1 MYIVLLGAP
10 GSGKGT
16 QGGMI
21 SEKLSISHLSTGD
34 LFRDILANPDH
45 ELYSELQV
53 IKEGKLVSDEIV
65 NSVVEDGLKKPEYKN
80 GVIFDGYPRTV
91 AQAEALDKML
101 EAMGK
106 KVDVVID
113 IQVTQEV
120 LLERLLGRRSCPN
133 CKSIFHVNDGID
145 KCPDCNLELVQR
157 DDDNEQTIMERFEEY
172 KTKTAPLHDYYKKGN
187 TNYIEINV
195 SDSART
201 ATSVNQE
208 IMDRLSELGL
218 VQK

>member
-21 SEKLSISHLSTGD
+21 SEKLGIAHLSTGD
-34 LFRDILANPDH
+34 LFRDILANPNH
-45 ELYSELQV
+45 ELYNDLQV

-65 NSVVEDGLKKPEYKN
+65 NSVVEDGLRKPEYKD
-80 GVIFDGYPRTV
+80 GVILDGYPRTV

-101 EAMGK
+101 DAMGK

-113 IQVTQEV
+113 IQVTEEV

-133 CKSIFHVNDGID
+133 CKRIFHVKDGIEN
-145 KCPDCNLELVQR
+145 CPDCNVPLVQR
-157 DDDNEQTIMERFEEY
+157 DDDNEETIRERFEEY
-172 KTKTAPLHDYYKKGN
+172 KVKTAPLNDYYKNGN
-187 TNYIEINV
+187 TNYIEIV
-195 SDSART
+195 VTDSERQ
-201 ATSVNQE
+201 ATSVNEE
-208 IMDRLSELGL
+208 IMNKLNELGL
-218 VQK
+218 VKK